1 MVGSAFAPVYAYP
14 AYRASVYA
22 APVTMYAAP
31 PPPVY
36 WYYCRSLGAYYPVA
50 GEAEVDDV
58 LLAALHRHGY
68 AAGLRLEM
76 VKRRPPPG
84 GVPQASPKR
93 GRGDPVLTERE
104 RPDPLGRRHRREK
117 SSIACR

>member
-58 LLAALHRHGY
+58 LLAALHGHGHG
-68 AAGLRLEM
+68 AGVRLQM
-76 VKRRPPPG
+76 LKRLPPPG
-84 GVPQASPKR
+84 GVPQPSPER
-93 GRGDPVLTERE
+93 GRGDPVLTDRE
-104 RPDPLGRRHRREK
+104 RPDPLRRRQGREK
-117 SSIACR
+117 ILDRCR